1 MITGTT
7 SARRWEF
14 GFGRGRGPRPPGTSA
29 ALWRPALALGLA
41 LFFAVL
47 TVAVVRQSDLDGMD
61 TIVLRWALS
70 VRTPWLYHVLSLWVL
85 LGQRGICLGIAATW
99 LGRRALRHREIRPLI
114 TFAIVTFVM
123 NVSVEIVKVAVGRL
137 GPLELG
143 GAAVAPG
150 ASHVFADGTIF
161 PSGHTANAAVTWG
174 LLAMLARRNRPIW
187 GAASVFVATTVGLTT
202 IYLGTHWVSDVLA
215 GWAAGA
221 LILLAVPALMPA
233 AHRAEG
239 ILSRVLPD
247 RWRAPDDASEPG
259 VTWDP
264 GRVGTRIERGDEWSP
279 AVLAEVP

>member
-1 MITGTT
+1 
-7 SARRWEF
+7 
-14 GFGRGRGPRPPGTSA
+14 
-29 ALWRPALALGLA
+29 
-41 LFFAVL
+41 
-47 TVAVVRQSDLDGMD
+47 
-61 TIVLRWALS
+61 
-70 VRTPWLYHVLSLWVL
+70 
-85 LGQRGICLGIAATW
+85 
-99 LGRRALRHREIRPLI
+99 
-114 TFAIVTFVM
+114 
-123 NVSVEIVKVAVGRL
+123 
-137 GPLELG
+137 
-143 GAAVAPG
+143 
-150 ASHVFADGTIF
+150 
-161 PSGHTANAAVTWG
+161 
-174 LLAMLARRNRPIW
+174 
-187 GAASVFVATTVGLTT
+187 VFVATTVGLTT